1 MTQDA
6 TAELFGPYELRSLL
20 GRGGMGEVFR
30 AYDTVRK
37 RTVALKRLPRH
48 LASDTDFQARFR
60 REAEIAARL
69 TEPHI
74 IPIHDYGE
82 IEGQLYIDMRLI
94 VGADLAEV
102 LAKEGPLSP
111 ARAVGIV
118 GQVASALAAA
128 HAEGLVHRDVKPSNV
143 LISVND
149 RGEDFVHLV
158 DFGIA
163 RDENATG
170 LTATGTAVGT
180 IDYMAPERIERG
192 ECDYRVD
199 VYALGCVLYEALTA
213 TKAFPAAGSAAK
225 MFAHVYTP
233 PPRPS
238 QSRPTTPP
246 ALDEVVAVAM
256 AKAPTDRYRTVGEL
270 ATSALRALD
279 GRPVTQTRGPATT
292 GPPPSTRFP
301 APPFPNAQATGQHTP
316 PPTRAAGP
324 AWTAAGPS
332 QAASTRVAL
341 PGNPGATTVRGPGG
355 PPPRAPQQGARPAP
369 QPPPRSRRTL
379 YLVLAA
385 VLVLG
390 GLGAVALL
398 NQPGAGSLTGIGT
411 GAGAGTPSAAA
422 GTPPSTSRRSR
433 ERPARP
439 HRGHDD
445 GDRPVRQHD
454 AAADRLP
461 RGLRLRRSDA
471 HDRPAG
477 PDAADQPD
485 RGHRTRGAGVRGDD
499 LADQRADGAGPDG
512 RRLPGVGHQQRG
524 HVREVAGGA
533 AVGRDRPLIPAG

>member
-1 MTQDA
+1 M
-6 TAELFGPYELRSLL
+6 
-20 GRGGMGEVFR
+20 
-30 AYDTVRK
+30 
-37 RTVALKRLPRH
+37 
-48 LASDTDFQARFR
+48 
-60 REAEIAARL
+60 
-69 TEPHI
+69 
-74 IPIHDYGE
+74 
-82 IEGQLYIDMRLI
+82 
-94 VGADLAEV
+94 
-102 LAKEGPLSP
+102 
-111 ARAVGIV
+111 
-118 GQVASALAAA
+118 
-128 HAEGLVHRDVKPSNV
+128 
-143 LISVND
+143 
-149 RGEDFVHLV
+149 
-158 DFGIA
+158 
-163 RDENATG
+163 
-170 LTATGTAVGT
+170 
-180 IDYMAPERIERG
+180 
-192 ECDYRVD
+192 
-199 VYALGCVLYEALTA
+199 LYEALTA

-422 GTPPSTSRRSR
+422 GTPPSTSR
-433 ERPARP
+433 
-439 HRGHDD
+439 
-445 GDRPVRQHD
+445 
-454 AAADRLP
+454 
-461 RGLRLRRSDA
+461 
-471 HDRPAG
+471 PAG
-477 PDAADQPD
+477 NGQPAPTAGTTTVTDLYGNTTQLQTGSLEVCASDGLTLTTGQQVPTRQISRIEVTEPEAREFAVTISLTNGQTVQGRMAAGCQVS
-485 RGHRTRGAGVRGDD
+485 GTNSVGTFAKSLVE
-499 LADQRADGAGPDG
+499 LQSVVIG
-512 RRLPGVGHQQRG
+512 R
-524 HVREVAGGA
+524 
-533 AVGRDRPLIPAG
+533 

>member
-6 TAELFGPYELRSLL
+6 TTELFGPYELRSLL

-102 LAKEGPLSP
+102 LAKEGPLPP

-301 APPFPNAQATGQHTP
+301 APPFPHAQATGQHTP
-316 PPTRAAGP
+316 PPTRAAGT

-341 PGNPGATTVRGPGG
+341 GNPGATTVRGPGG
-355 PPPRAPQQGARPAP
+355 PPPYAPQQGPRQAP

-385 VLVLG
+385 VLLLG
-390 GLGAVALL
+390 GVGVVVLL

-411 GAGAGTPSAAA
+411 GTGGGTPPAA
-422 GTPPSTSRRSR
+422 GTPPTTSIAAGSVQPAPAAGTTTVTDLYGNTTQLQSGSVEVCASDGLTLATGQQVPTRQISR
-433 ERPARP
+433 IEVTEPEAREFAVTITLTN
-439 HRGHDD
+439 GQT
-445 GDRPVRQHD
+445 VQ
-454 AAADRLP
+454 
-461 RGLRLRRSDA
+461 
-471 HDRPAG
+471 
-477 PDAADQPD
+477 
-485 RGHRTRGAGVRGDD
+485 
-499 LADQRADGAGPDG
+499 G
-512 RRLPGVGHQQRG
+512 RM
-524 HVREVAGGA
+524 AGGCQVSGSNS
-533 AVGRDRPLIPAG
+533 VGTFTKSLVELQSVVIGR